1 MGFAPLSPPP
11 CSPSDRCSCRR
22 RPRHPARDD
31 DDDEGDSD
39 HDDGGHDHGD
49 EDHGDHD
56 DAPARRSTPRP
67 TS

>member
-11 CSPSDRCSCRR
+11 CSPSVRCSCRR

-31 DDDEGDSD
+31 DDDSD

-56 DAPARRSTPRP
+56 DAPARRSAPRP

>member
-22 RPRHPARDD
+22 RPRHPARDINED
-31 DDDEGDSD
+31 DHDDNDGD
-39 HDDGGHDHGD
+39 HDDGDHDDGN
-49 EDHGDHD
+49 HD
-56 DAPARRSTPRP
+56 DAPARRSAPRP